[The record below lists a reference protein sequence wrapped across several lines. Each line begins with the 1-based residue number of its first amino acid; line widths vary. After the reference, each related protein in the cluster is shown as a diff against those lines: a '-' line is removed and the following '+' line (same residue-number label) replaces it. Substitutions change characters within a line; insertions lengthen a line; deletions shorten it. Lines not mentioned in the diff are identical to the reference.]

1 MAKLGEVCTIVSG
14 STPKTSITSYWD
26 GNIKWITPAELN
38 EDTFYIMDSVR
49 HITEEGKEKTGLS
62 YLPTGTVILSS
73 RAPIGK
79 TAIAGCEMCCNQGF
93 KNLICSDAIYNE
105 YLYFFL
111 KSKTD
116 YLNSLGRGATFK
128 EISKSIVENIEIP
141 LPEVNQQ
148 KEIAEKFKK
157 LEQLISL
164 RKQQLAKL
172 DELVKARFVEM
183 FGDLAAPQCE
193 YPELKL
199 VDVCADADDIK
210 CGPFGTQLNKDEYKT
225 KGVAV
230 WEIPQINSGFSEM
243 PTHFITEEK
252 AVILNAYSI
261 EPGDIAMSRKGNV
274 GKCGL
279 FPENFKKGII
289 HSDVL
294 RIRVDKRK
302 VDSCFMM
309 YQLHFSEAVKRQIEM
324 VSFGAIMAGINVT
337 KLKQIKVRIPELE
350 NQRMFAAF
358 VERVNQQKQTVQ
370 QSLEKLELMKK
381 ALMQEYFGELPQS
394 PDGDSPLRE
403 GALTRPQGKSL
414 PL

>member
-14 STPKTSITSYWD
+14 STPKTSVTSYWD

-128 EISKSIVENIEIP
+128 EISKSIVESIKIP

-157 LEQLISL
+157 LEQLIFL
-164 RKQQLAKL
+164 RKQQLVKL

-183 FGDLAAPQCE
+183 FGDVFLNPMEWPEKKLESLADIVSGITKGRKTTETDLQEVPYMAVSNVKDGYIDWTTVKTILATRREIEQYRLMP
-193 YPELKL
+193 
-199 VDVCADADDIK
+199 DDI
-210 CGPFGTQLNKDEYKT
+210 L
-225 KGVAV
+225 
-230 WEIPQINSGFSEM
+230 M
-243 PTHFITEEK
+243 TEG
-252 AVILNAYSI
+252 
-261 EPGDIAMSRKGNV
+261 GDPDKV
-274 GKCGL
+274 G
-279 FPENFKKGII
+279 
-289 HSDVL
+289 
-294 RIRVDKRK
+294 R
-302 VDSCFMM
+302 
-309 YQLHFSEAVKRQIEM
+309 
-324 VSFGAIMAGINVT
+324 GAIIKMPLKNSIHQNHIFRVRLNEQEILPDFLAEYLQHQKAKRYFLGCAKQTTGIASINMRQ
-337 KLKQIKVRIPELE
+337 LKALPTLVPPLSLQ
-350 NQRMFAAF
+350 NQFAAF
-358 VERVNQQKQTVQ
+358 VERVDQQKQTVQ

-381 ALMQEYFGELPQS
+381 ALMQEYFG
-394 PDGDSPLRE
+394 
-403 GALTRPQGKSL
+403 
-414 PL
+414 

>member
-14 STPKTSITSYWD
+14 STPKTSVTSYWD

-49 HITEEGKEKTGLS
+49 HITEDGKEKTGLS

-111 KSKTD
+111 KSKTA

-183 FGDLAAPQCE
+183 FGS
-193 YPELKL
+193 YPENENAYPVVNVSDIADAGVGVVIKPAQYYVTEECGIKAFRSLNIGEMYIKDSDWVYFSTEGNESNKKSQL
-199 VDVCADADDIK
+199 HENDLLIVRSGAPGTSCVVTKEFERCNAVDVIIAHPDLSKVNPWYLCAYINYPHGK
-210 CGPFGTQLNKDEYKT
+210 KQIEEGTGGAAQ
-225 KGVAV
+225 
-230 WEIPQINSGFSEM
+230 Q
-243 PTHFITEEK
+243 HF
-252 AVILNAYSI
+252 
-261 EPGDIAMSRKGNV
+261 NV
-274 GKCGL
+274 GKCNNL
-279 FPENFKKGII
+279 K
-289 HSDVL
+289 VL
-294 RIRVDKRK
+294 
-302 VDSCFMM
+302 
-309 YQLHFSEAVKRQIEM
+309 LPPLEAQ
-324 VSFGAIMAGINVT
+324 
-337 KLKQIKVRIPELE
+337 
-350 NQRMFAAF
+350 NQFAAF
-358 VERVNQQKQTVQ
+358 VERVDQQKQTVQ

-381 ALMQEYFGELPQS
+381 TLMQEYFG
-394 PDGDSPLRE
+394 
-403 GALTRPQGKSL
+403 
-414 PL
+414 